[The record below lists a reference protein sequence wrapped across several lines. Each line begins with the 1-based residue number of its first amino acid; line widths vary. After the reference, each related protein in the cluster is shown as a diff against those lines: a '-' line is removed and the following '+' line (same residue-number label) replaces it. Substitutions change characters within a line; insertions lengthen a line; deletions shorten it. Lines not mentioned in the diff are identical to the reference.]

1 MANTRIENGML
12 IIEIPL
18 SPSPKPSSTGKTYV
32 VAGTGGFAKTDA
44 VIGGK
49 PVSISVNA
57 TIPAR

>member
-1 MANTRIENGML
+1 MANTRIENGKL
-12 IIEIPL
+12 IIELPL
-18 SPSPKPSSTGKTYV
+18 APAPKLSSTGKTFV
-32 VAGTGGFAKTDA
+32 VAGTGGFAKTEA